1 MKVIRRRALCIEQT
15 KSGPLYLL
23 TLRADEIFD
32 VAEARLVEHVESAMA
47 RVAPH
52 CRWTSGVWDELSL
65 QWNDVENTSRNQR
78 VLTNFLVRVYLG
90 GGAE

>member
-32 VAEARLVEHVESAMA
+32 VAEVTRIN
-47 RVAPH
+47 R
-52 CRWTSGVWDELSL
+52 
-65 QWNDVENTSRNQR
+65 SR
-78 VLTNFLVRVYLG
+78 
-90 GGAE
+90 GAE